1 MGLTTAAMVGI
12 GVGCF
17 ALGAGAGGGAVAYY
31 HHRKKQKE
39 IGEINKYKR
48 QMADLNL
55 KGKNVRAVITSTY
68 Y

>member
-39 IGEINKYKR
+39 IERLNRVKR
-48 QMADLNL
+48 ELEDLNL
-55 KGKNVRAVITSTY
+55 KGKNVTAVIRSTY
-68 Y
+68 

>member
-39 IGEINKYKR
+39 IERLNRVKR
-48 QMADLNL
+48 QLEDLNL
-55 KGKNVRAVITSTY
+55 KGKNVRAVISSTY